1 MYNLKKKN
9 IRIIGNKNRKKI
21 FWNIYI
27 FKIIYNYRNIFIY
40 CFVEQKKMNLNI
52 LKLYINIFYHFKY
65 FLIIRIKYFFEKK
78 ILYFGKK
85 IKYKKLIFKNIYI

>member
-1 MYNLKKKN
+1 
-9 IRIIGNKNRKKI
+9 
-21 FWNIYI
+21 
-27 FKIIYNYRNIFIY
+27 
-40 CFVEQKKMNLNI
+40 MNLNI